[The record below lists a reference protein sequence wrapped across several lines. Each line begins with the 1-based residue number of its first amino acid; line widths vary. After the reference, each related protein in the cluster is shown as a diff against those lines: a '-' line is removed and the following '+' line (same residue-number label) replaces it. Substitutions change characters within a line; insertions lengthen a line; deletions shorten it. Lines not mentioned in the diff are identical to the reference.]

1 MCNKVN
7 ILFCQHKNSSGKETY
22 RNVVSV
28 VECDDS
34 KMRCIIKAAS
44 LNVLSTLINIDYK
57 ELKTEDKI
65 WDKEMTWTVVLNDM
79 SSYHLFYETYFLNSL

>member
-44 LNVLSTLINIDYK
+44 LNVLSTLINVDYK
-57 ELKTEDKI
+57 ELKIEDKI